1 MENYLEKNYQK
12 LFFKIHK
19 NLLLFVNKR
28 IKASI
33 NLNDLSDWGKYEN
46 FMIDIAIL
54 RNHLFENKYL
64 IDQFIEANPADFISQ
79 ELSITKYW
87 KNTIIGDFVLLKHLK
102 YQSIFLDT
110 KRDKIYGV
118 KGLMEGIDALIP
130 TYQLPMFVNTALIP
144 FSGRI
149 VYDGILQAS
158 NIVIGNSYIDSFMA
172 DYNRIKKKNGIITYF
187 ANE

>member
-110 KRDKIYGV
+110 KRDKI
-118 KGLMEGIDALIP
+118 
-130 TYQLPMFVNTALIP
+130 
-144 FSGRI
+144 
-149 VYDGILQAS
+149 
-158 NIVIGNSYIDSFMA
+158 
-172 DYNRIKKKNGIITYF
+172 
-187 ANE
+187 